1 MKALWILGKATV
13 EEIRAQLLPERPLAY
28 TTVMTVMGRLARK
41 GVVERE
47 KRGRSHLYRPS
58 VSEEAV
64 RERALNQFVE
74 SFFQGSRDRL
84 RLHLE
89 KGMGAA
95 SQMIPKEP
103 PVPDQAKSAA
113 YGSKATTIIEAEIDT
128 SLL

>member
-1 MKALWILGKATV
+1 MKALWSLGKATV
-13 EEIRAQLLPERPLAY
+13 EEIRAGLLPERPLAY

-64 RERALNQFVE
+64 RDRALNQFVE

-84 RLHLE
+84 RFHLE
-89 KGMGAA
+89 EGTGAA

-103 PVPDQAKSAA
+103 FVKDLAKRAA
-113 YGSKATTIIEAEIDT
+113 QGAKATTSVEEEIDT